1 MILHPG
7 VKINL
12 GLNILRKRP
21 DGYHNLETLFVPVS
35 SVHDTLE
42 LVHGDDYASTADHL
56 SRAYS
61 PEERAQAISADG
73 KLMITIARREGVE
86 WDPLKDLCARAYY
99 LLSEDF
105 KLPPVKI
112 FLEKGSPVGAGL
124 GGGSADAAFT
134 LRGISE
140 LCGLGLSDEALAG
153 YAARLGS
160 DCAFFIYNRPMFARG
175 RGEILEPFD
184 LTGAFGGGASG
195 GGACGARPFNDGT
208 AVADAC
214 SLPFRVELVI
224 PEGISV
230 STAEAYR
237 GIVPAEP
244 PVPLREVLLNPSLWR
259 EQLRNDFEP
268 SVFALHPELAALK
281 AELYGRGAFYAAMSG
296 SGSALFGLFRL

>member
-21 DGYHNLETLFVPVS
+21 DGYHDLETLFVPVS

-42 LVHGDDYASTADHL
+42 LVHGDDYAATADFL
-56 SRAYS
+56 SREYS
-61 PEERAQAISADG
+61 PSQRAQAISADG
-73 KLMITIARREGVE
+73 KLMITVARREGVD
-86 WDPLKDLCARAYY
+86 WDPLKDLCARAYF
-99 LLSEDF
+99 LLAEDF

-160 DCAFFIYNRPMFARG
+160 DCAFFVYNSPMFARG

-184 LTGAFGGGASG
+184 LNASFGE
-195 GGACGARPFNDGT
+195 GACASAG
-208 AVADAC
+208 VADAC
-214 SLPFRVELVI
+214 PLPFRVELVI

-237 GIVPAEP
+237 GIVPSEP
-244 PVPLREVLLNPSLWR
+244 PVSLREVLRSPSAWR
-259 EQLRNDFEP
+259 AQLRNDFET
-268 SVFALHPELAALK
+268 SVFAMHPELAALK
-281 AELYGRGAFYAAMSG
+281 ADLYERGAFYAAMSG
-296 SGSALFGLFRL
+296 SGSALFGLFAR